1 LAQRGLNTGE
11 VAAALRIASS
21 MRICRRLSGLH
32 HRKFTAT
39 MTNARERF
47 SSVPTITTGIWQ
59 LFGLSVGGL
68 LVLTAAL
75 LWGLNRAAADR
86 GEYLRIAAIEQNLNG
101 LGEDLIDAETGQRG
115 YLLTQDEHYLQ
126 PYRSGIVRAEAKI
139 EVLRGLVVNPAAR
152 RNLDRIVPV
161 VTAKLAELAATV
173 ALTGNGRRDAALVIV
188 IEGSG
193 QRLMDEFRTLRAD
206 TLSIELRLLDA
217 RRVSLNAGMTD
228 IVGILLLGVIA
239 VVAFLYVST
248 RRAVRNLGAPIQAL
262 VQGMLSV
269 STGSLE
275 PRLSI
280 SREDEIGRI
289 AAAFNAMT
297 HRLAVAQE
305 AETQVRANLEVSLA
319 ALKENEAQLQA
330 VNERFAVAADS
341 AGIGIWEFD
350 VARGTLKWDEWMYRI
365 YGVAPHAGIE
375 PYALW
380 VEGLH
385 AEDRPRCEA
394 AIARAIQGAQE
405 FNEEFRII
413 RADGEIRHVRAA
425 SRASR
430 GADRIALRMIGVN
443 IDVTDRK
450 RAADDLAE
458 TSLLLR
464 TLLESLTEVA
474 IIACDPNLVTT
485 MFNAGAENL
494 LGYTGREILGR
505 VAYPIIHD
513 REEISAYAQELSSQL
528 GRHVDLDEVLT
539 EPAVLRRPREWTYI
553 RKDGGRVA
561 ISLVVTAMRTDS
573 GDLLGYVGFAHD
585 VTSQHASEE
594 SLRRATDEAKRANGA
609 KSLFLANMS
618 HEIRTPVNAVIGLT
632 FLLGNTSLDA
642 EQVDFVAQISRS
654 SKLLLAVITDV
665 LDLSKIEA
673 GELLIA
679 DIAFSPRH
687 LLKGLGNV
695 MAVQAQARGI
705 DLQLDLADNLPAAL
719 SGDAARLNQILV
731 NLISNAIK
739 FTERGFVRLSAR
751 QIDVS
756 ATAVKL
762 CFMVK
767 DTGIG
772 IDYEAQ
778 AQLFTPFAQADESIT
793 RRYGGT
799 GLGLSIIKSL
809 ATLMGGTVDFTS
821 RPGEGSE
828 FRVELEFRMA
838 MPFALVVQTPDLQP
852 SGGRSLRGV
861 RLLVVDDYDINL
873 QVTRQ
878 ILEQFGAEVGV
889 ASNGLEAFDRL
900 KAEPDAFDVV
910 LMDVQMP
917 ILDGYETTRR
927 IRTELRL
934 VDLPVIAL
942 TAGALSRERGR
953 AAAAGMDD
961 FINKPF
967 DPNTLVASVMRHARS
982 RRLPA
987 VLPIEL
993 PPSHPAKAAMAWPD
1007 IDGIDSADARVRL
1020 CDDVELFRSVLRR
1033 CLDEFSDI
1041 GAPADPVVLAGR
1053 LHKLRGG
1060 ASLLGARSVQ
1070 QLAADAETAC
1080 NAGEAVRSGQLT
1092 SELSLELKRLRVA
1105 AATAF
1110 A

>member
-1 LAQRGLNTGE
+1 
-11 VAAALRIASS
+11 
-21 MRICRRLSGLH
+21 
-32 HRKFTAT
+32 
-39 MTNARERF
+39 
-47 SSVPTITTGIWQ
+47 
-59 LFGLSVGGL
+59 
-68 LVLTAAL
+68 
-75 LWGLNRAAADR
+75 
-86 GEYLRIAAIEQNLNG
+86 
-101 LGEDLIDAETGQRG
+101 
-115 YLLTQDEHYLQ
+115 
-126 PYRSGIVRAEAKI
+126 
-139 EVLRGLVVNPAAR
+139 
-152 RNLDRIVPV
+152 
-161 VTAKLAELAATV
+161 
-173 ALTGNGRRDAALVIV
+173 
-188 IEGSG
+188 
-193 QRLMDEFRTLRAD
+193 
-206 TLSIELRLLDA
+206 
-217 RRVSLNAGMTD
+217 
-228 IVGILLLGVIA
+228 LGVIA
-239 VVAFLYVST
+239 VIAFLYVSA

-269 STGSLE
+269 SSGSLE

-289 AAAFNAMT
+289 AAAFNSMT

-305 AETQVRANLEVSLA
+305 AETQVRANLEISLA
-319 ALKENEAQLQA
+319 ALKDNEAQLQA
-330 VNERFAVAADS
+330 GNERFAVAADS

-350 VARGTLKWDEWMYRI
+350 VAGGTLKWDEWMYRI
-365 YGVAPHAGIE
+365 YGVAAPNPGIE

-380 VEGLH
+380 ADRLH

-394 AIARAIQGAQE
+394 AIERAVRGEEE

-413 RADGEIRHVRAA
+413 RADGEIRHVKAA

-464 TLLESLTEVA
+464 TVLGSLTEVA
-474 IIACDPNLVTT
+474 IVACDPNLVTT

-494 LGYTGREILGR
+494 LGYTAREMLGR
-505 VAYPIIHD
+505 VAYPLIHD
-513 REEISAYAQELSSQL
+513 GEEMRAHAQELSSLL
-528 GRHVDLDEVLT
+528 GRHVEIGEVFT
-539 EPAVLRRPREWTYI
+539 ESTRLRRPREWTYI
-553 RKDGGRVA
+553 RKDGGRVP

-585 VTSQHASEE
+585 VTRQHVSEE
-594 SLRRATDEAKRANGA
+594 SLRRVTDEAKRANGA

-618 HEIRTPVNAVIGLT
+618 HEIRTPMNAVIGLT
-632 FLLGNTSLDA
+632 YLLGKTALNPQ
-642 EQVDFVAQISRS
+642 QVEFVAQISRS
-654 SKLLLAVITDV
+654 SNLLLAVITDV

-673 GELLIA
+673 GELLVA
-679 DIAFSPRH
+679 DIAFSPKH
-687 LLKGLGNV
+687 LLRGLGDV
-695 MAVQAQARGI
+695 MAVQAQVRGI
-705 DLQLDLADNLPAAL
+705 DLQLDLAEDLPAAL

-739 FTERGFVRLSAR
+739 FTEHGFVRLSAR
-751 QIDVS
+751 QVAVS
-756 ATAVKL
+756 ANTVKL
-762 CFMVK
+762 CFTVK

-772 IDYEAQ
+772 IDYAAQ

-828 FRVELEFRMA
+828 FRVELEFRVA
-838 MPFALVVQTPDLQP
+838 MPFSLLAQALDPMPGAGD
-852 SGGRSLRGV
+852 SLRGV

-878 ILEQFGAEVGV
+878 ILEQFGAEVRI
-889 ASNGLEAFDRL
+889 AANGLEAFDRL

-917 ILDGYETTRR
+917 ILDGYEATRR

-942 TAGALSRERGR
+942 TAGALSSERGR
-953 AAAAGMDD
+953 AVTAGMDD
-961 FINKPF
+961 YIIKPF
-967 DPNTLVASVMRHARS
+967 DANTLVSSVMRYARS

-987 VLPIEL
+987 AQPIAL
-993 PPSHPAKAAMAWPD
+993 PPRHAAKAPPQPAKASISWPD
-1007 IDGIDSADARVRL
+1007 IDGIDSADARARL
-1020 CDDVELFRSVLRR
+1020 CDDVDLFRSVLRR

-1041 GAPADPVVLAGR
+1041 GAPTDPAVLAAR

-1060 ASLLGARSVQ
+1060 AALLGARSVQ
-1070 QLAADAETAC
+1070 RLAADAETAC
-1080 NAGEAVRSGQLT
+1080 SAGKAMRSGQLT
-1092 SELSLELKRLRVA
+1092 RELSLELDRLRTA
-1105 AATAF
+1105 AAAAF
-1110 A
+1110 V